1 MNIHTTQ
8 NLNSLVQYRQSTNHV
23 SSRDF
28 RLKNYSEQL
37 LMPKLSAETDF
48 MSNPVSFKGKGEAIK
63 NGKKV
68 IKQLNRKVGEIAKDA
83 QPEVKKGDK
92 LLNSPLFNKILDIAE
107 YETVIQAAMAAII
120 CIGLRPA
127 TILALPSGK
136 SKQDNTYAASHSI
149 ASGIVGLISTIIL
162 TTPFKAGANHVM
174 KVMLKDLKKEALER
188 LYPQLNLES
197 IVDKTTGK
205 RKEVKEWL
213 DKTGNK
219 FSTEIKDVEK
229 LPKFRSLSKVSEVTF
244 SKILKADVDWAAQ
257 KGKSF
262 NDVTLKDGRKLYDAV
277 DMNNLGIV
285 VDEEGINTAQIL
297 LRDLDKEYL
306 ADLIKDSEGN
316 AWGRLDIKSVYDK
329 NSNVK
334 DFRQWKDIKGK
345 EWKLDLDNVFVSS
358 PLETADYRPR
368 ITGKKR
374 FDKKDQVYKF
384 TTYQKNG
391 VNGGLGTEITNKM
404 VEAEA
409 RNEGHTKLL
418 TWLPDLAF
426 RIPIAATTIALIP
439 WILRSVFHIEKTKKN
454 KKSEP
459 AVQTEQK
466 PIEQNKLNSDKAK
479 DVNFKGKG
487 DGKKASWF
495 VRKFG
500 EWYGKPLLENEGIAK
515 LSEKLASLPGN
526 ITQHMATLGSLITSS
541 VYVER
546 TLTNKDL
553 DVERRRTLAINQIL
567 CFFIPT
573 IAAYTVDSL
582 IKGWTKNKEYRYSGL
597 QEQKKALADYEG
609 KAVKGMSK
617 DLGKSLKG
625 VRILASLA
633 TFTLIYRYAT
643 PVIITPIANWLGD
656 RLNAR
661 KAKETEIIK
670 EMEEKEEENTKAA

>member
-92 LLNSPLFNKILDIAE
+92 LLNSPLFNKLVEMGE
-107 YETVIQAAMAAII
+107 YEPVIQAAMAAII

-149 ASGIVGLISTIIL
+149 ASGIVGLLSTIIL
-162 TTPFKAGANHVM
+162 TTPFKAGANHVL

-205 RKEVKEWL
+205 RKEVGEWL
-213 DKTGNK
+213 DKTGHK
-219 FSTEIKDVEK
+219 FSTEIKDVAK
-229 LPKFRSLSKVSEVTF
+229 LPKFRSLSKVSDVTF
-244 SKILKADVDWAAQ
+244 NKILKADVDWAAQ

-262 NDVTLKDGRKLYDAV
+262 NDVTLRDGRKLYDAI
-277 DMNNLGIV
+277 DMKNLGIV

-316 AWGRLDIKSVYDK
+316 AWGKLDIKSVYDNK
-329 NSNVK
+329 GNVK
-334 DFRQWKDIKGK
+334 DFREWKDIKGN

-374 FDKKDQVYKF
+374 FDRKDQVYKF

-391 VNGGLGTEITNKM
+391 VNGDLGTEITSPM

-439 WILRSVFHIEKTKKN
+439 WILRSVFHIEKSKKKN
-454 KKSEP
+454 KKAEP
-459 AVQTEQK
+459 VLAQN
-466 PIEQNKLNSDKAK
+466 PAEQNQLKSDKTK
-479 DVNFKGKG
+479 EINFKGKG
-487 DGKKASWF
+487 DGKKVSWF

-500 EWYGKPLLENEGIAK
+500 EWYGKPLLESKGVAK
-515 LSEKLASLPGN
+515 LSEKLANLPGN

-541 VYVER
+541 VYVQR
-546 TLTNKDL
+546 TLSNKDL
-553 DVERRRTLAINQIL
+553 DIERRRTLAINQIL

-582 IKGWTKNKEYRYSGL
+582 IKGWTKAKEYRYSGL
-597 QEQKKALADYEG
+597 QEQKKALAEFEG
-609 KAVKGMSK
+609 KVVKGISK

-661 KAKETEIIK
+661 KAKETEMIK

>member
-1 MNIHTTQ
+1 MKVHTTQ
-8 NLNSLVQYRQSTNHV
+8 NLNSLVQYRQSANM

-28 RLKNYSEQL
+28 RLKNYSE
-37 LMPKLSAETDF
+37 KLPLPYYAAENNVFSDS
-48 MSNPVSFKGKGEAIK
+48 MSFKGKGNAIK
-63 NGKKV
+63 DAKKV
-68 IKQLNRKVGEIAKDA
+68 IRQLNRKVGDIAQEA

-92 LLNSPLFNKILDIAE
+92 LLNSPLFNKVLELAE

-149 ASGIVGLISTIIL
+149 ASGIVGLIATIML

-174 KVMLKDLKKEALER
+174 KVMLKDVKKEALER

-213 DKTGNK
+213 DMAGNK
-219 FSTEIKDVEK
+219 FSTEIKDVAK
-229 LPKFRSLSKVSEVTF
+229 LPKFRSFSKVSDVTF
-244 SKILKADVDWAAQ
+244 NKILGVDVDWASQ

-262 NDVTLKDGRKLYDAV
+262 NDVVVKDGRKLYDAI
-277 DMNNLGIV
+277 DMRNIGIV

-306 ADLIKDSEGN
+306 SNLIKDSGDN
-316 AWGRLDIKSVYDK
+316 AWGKLDIKSVYDAK
-329 NSNVK
+329 GAVK
-334 DFRQWKDIKGK
+334 DFREWKDVNGK
-345 EWKLDLDNVFVSS
+345 QWKLDLDNVFVSS

-391 VNGGLGTEITNKM
+391 VNGGLGTEITSPM

-418 TWLPDLAF
+418 TWIPDLAF
-426 RIPIAATTIALIP
+426 RVPIAATTIALIP
-439 WILRSVFHIEKTKKN
+439 WILRSVFHIEKKK
-454 KKSEP
+454 KPKAEDKAP
-459 AVQTEQK
+459 VVEQK
-466 PIEQNKLNSDKAK
+466 KLEPSKETENKSKE
-479 DVNFKGKG
+479 VNFKGKG
-487 DGKKASWF
+487 DGKASWF

-500 EWYGKPLLENEGIAK
+500 EWYGKPLLENEWIAK
-515 LSEKLASLPGN
+515 LSDSLAKLPGN

-541 VYVER
+541 VYVQR

-553 DVERRRTLAINQIL
+553 DIERRRTLSINQIL

-573 IAAYTVDSL
+573 IAAYTVDSM
-582 IKGWTKNKEYRYSGL
+582 IKGWTKSKEYRYSGL
-597 QEQKKALADYEG
+597 QEQKKALSEYEG
-609 KAVKGMSK
+609 KAVKGLSS

-661 KAKETEIIK
+661 KAKETQLIQ
-670 EMEEKEEENTKAA
+670 EMEDKEEENKKVA